1 VRETFDGLPE
11 RSLYSGEYLD
21 EGLGGENPNKT
32 YGGSAVSRAAT
43 DREAVFFCGEFAQ
56 MSVNLLL
63 RGGTVVDPGSGLE
76 GRADLRVSGGLIA
89 AVGRL
94 APEPGEAI
102 IDVDGLIVA
111 PGLIDVHVHLR
122 EPGQEWKETLATGTA
137 AAAAGG
143 FATVFCMPNTDPPL
157 DSVVMLEELQR
168 RVARD
173 AVVRVRQIA
182 TISEGRRGVR
192 SADYAALAAAGAI
205 GFSDDGESTRS
216 SAVMREALLA
226 TRALGIPVMVH
237 CEDPDLTGGA
247 MHDGDI
253 SRQLGI
259 RGIPAQAEEIII
271 DRDLAL
277 AELTGGWLHVCHVST
292 ERGAEAIAA
301 ARKRGARVTAEVM
314 PHHLAMD
321 DSWIVGSRAPANL
334 ISSAE
339 AKAEVADPDTKVNP
353 PLRPASDALALAEM
367 FRRGDVFDIISTD
380 HAPHGRPEKQGRPF
394 EAAAFGF
401 TASEVALPTVLSLV
415 RAGKITLT
423 AAIAAM
429 TSAPARL
436 WGLPGGHL
444 RPGAPA
450 DIVVFDPDER
460 WTPHAETLLSRG
472 SNTPLLNSELQ
483 GRVKLTL
490 VDGDERYRDCQGT

>member
-1 VRETFDGLPE
+1 MDTF
-11 RSLYSGEYLD
+11 SLYSTEYLD

-32 YGGSAVSRAAT
+32 YGGSAVSRAAM
-43 DREAVFFCGEFAQ
+43 DREAVFFCDERLRVSG
-56 MSVNLLL
+56 NLLL
-63 RGGTVVDPGSGLE
+63 RGGTVIDPGSRLE
-76 GRADLRVSGGLIA
+76 GPADLRLHGGIIA
-89 AVGRL
+89 EVGTL

-102 IDVDGLIVA
+102 IDVDGLVVA

-143 FATVFCMPNTDPPL
+143 FTTVFCMPNTDPPL
-157 DSVVMLEELQR
+157 DSIVMLEELQR
-168 RVARD
+168 RIVRD
-173 AVVRVRQIA
+173 AVVRVRPIA
-182 TISEGRRGVR
+182 TISEGRRGER
-192 SADYAALAAAGAI
+192 SVDYAALTVAGAV

-216 SAVMREALLA
+216 AAVMREALQA
-226 TRALGIPVMVH
+226 TRELGIPIMVH
-237 CEDPDLTGGA
+237 CEDPSLTGGA
-247 MHDGDI
+247 MHEGDI

-259 RGIPAQAEEIII
+259 RGIPPQAEEIII

-301 ARKRGARVTAEVM
+301 ARRRGVRVTAEVM

-321 DSWIVGSRAPANL
+321 DSWVAGNRVPVSVDPFSAAN
-334 ISSAE
+334 AD
-339 AKAEVADPDTKVNP
+339 VADPDTKVNP
-353 PLRPASDALALAEM
+353 PLRPASDARALTEI

-380 HAPHGRPEKQGRPF
+380 HAPHARPEKQGRSF
-394 EAAAFGF
+394 GAAAFGF
-401 TASEVALPTVLSLV
+401 TASEVALPLLLSLV
-415 RAGKITLT
+415 RAGQITLSS
-423 AAIAAM
+423 AIAAM
-429 TSAPARL
+429 TTAPARL
-436 WGLPGGHL
+436 WGLRGGQL

-460 WTPHAETLLSRG
+460 WTPQAGNLLSRG
-472 SNTPLLNSELQ
+472 SNTPLLDCELQ

-490 VDGDERYRDCQGT
+490 VNGDERYRDC